1 MLIAH
6 CTAYICIMQTEVI
19 LFNGVLFDIIVDN
32 KLGIGYKI
40 INQINHDPGATYTRY
55 NIQDT
60 RFFISGKLPIVHD
73 YIQCLI
79 KC

>member
-1 MLIAH
+1 MYWLDV
-6 CTAYICIMQTEVI
+6 ICLLPHEVVVYDI
-19 LFNGVLFDIIVDN
+19 KIFATSYFFN
-32 KLGIGYKI
+32 
-40 INQINHDPGATYTRY
+40 TRY
-55 NIQDT
+55 KIQDT